1 MKLTLISSSLEVG
14 GTERVMSLLAN
25 YWAERGWKVT
35 ILTFDPGYAE
45 PFYDLDRRID
55 LLPLGIAGD
64 DRGMFAAIGNN
75 FRRIQIL
82 RKAIKNSKPNV
93 VISFGSKVNILSVL
107 ACWGLKVRTIVT
119 EQVFPSFS
127 GLDKFW
133 QFWQNWTYRRAD
145 LVTVQTHSALSC
157 FPSGQGFNTAV
168 IPYPISLPESETIES
183 RLYTD
188 DRHLLAVGKLTHQK
202 GFDLLIRAFA
212 QVKDRHPEWTLTI
225 LGEGNMRPELE
236 SLRTQLKLDDLIF
249 MPGAVKN
256 VDAHLRK
263 ADIFALTS
271 RFEGFPVALGEAMA
285 CGVPVIATDC
295 LSGPRE
301 MIHDGTDGML
311 VVPENVDALAVAL
324 DLLMSDPG
332 KRQYFS
338 HYAPRI
344 LDRFGIDRI
353 TTMWNIAIK
362 QVLEQ

>member
-1 MKLTLISSSLEVG
+1 MKLILISSSLEVG

-35 ILTFDPGYAE
+35 ILTFAGYSE

-55 LLPLGIAGD
+55 LVPLGIAGA
-64 DRGMFAAIGNN
+64 DRSMLAAVGNN
-75 FRRIQIL
+75 LRRIQIL
-82 RKAIKNSKPNV
+82 RKTIKNSKANV
-93 VISFGSKVNILSVL
+93 AISFGSKVNILTVL

-119 EQVFPSFS
+119 EQVHPSFS

-133 QFWQNWTYRRAD
+133 QFWQNWTYRRAA
-145 LVTVQTHSALSC
+145 LITVQTHSALSY
-157 FPSGQGFNTAV
+157 FPSGRGFNTAV
-168 IPYPISLPESETIES
+168 IPNPISLPESETIES
-183 RLYTD
+183 QLYTD
-188 DRHLLAVGKLTHQK
+188 DRHLLAVGRLTHQK
-202 GFDLLIRAFA
+202 GFDLLIKAFA
-212 QVKDRHPEWTLTI
+212 QVQERHPEWTLTI
-225 LGEGNMRPELE
+225 LGEGNMRLELE
-236 SLRTQLKLDDLIF
+236 SLCMQLKLDDLVS

-256 VDAHLRK
+256 VDAYLRK

-271 RFEGFPVALGEAMA
+271 RYEGFPVALGEAMA

-311 VVPENVDALAVAL
+311 IVPENVDALAVAL
-324 DLLMSDPG
+324 DLLMSDPV

-344 LDRFGIDRI
+344 LNRFGIDRVS
-353 TTMWNIAIK
+353 TMWNIAIK
-362 QVLEQ
+362 QVLD

>member
-25 YWAERGWKVT
+25 FWAERGWKVT
-35 ILTFDPGYAE
+35 ILTLDPGYSE
-45 PFYDLDRRID
+45 PFYDLDPRID
-55 LLPLGIAGD
+55 LLPLGISGGD
-64 DRGMFAAIGNN
+64 RDWWATITNN
-75 FRRIQIL
+75 FRRIKIL
-82 RKAIKNSKPNV
+82 RKAIDNSKPDV
-93 VISFGSKVNILSVL
+93 VISFGTKINILSVL

-119 EQVFPSFS
+119 EQVYPTFS

-145 LVTVQTHSALSC
+145 LITVQTHSALST
-157 FPSGQGFNTAV
+157 FPSGRGFNTAV
-168 IPYPISLPESETIES
+168 IPNPIALPESETIES

-212 QVKDRHPEWTLTI
+212 QVKSRHPEWTLTI
-225 LGEGNMRPELE
+225 LGEGEMRQELE
-236 SLRTQLKLDDLIF
+236 SLCAQLSLEDLVS

-256 VDAHLRK
+256 VDAYLRK

-271 RFEGFPVALGEAMA
+271 RYEGFPVALGEAMA

-353 TTMWNIAIK
+353 TTMWNVTIK
-362 QVLEQ
+362 QLLE

>member
-25 YWAERGWKVT
+25 FWAERGWKVT
-35 ILTFDPGYAE
+35 ILTLDPGYAE

-55 LLPLGIAGD
+55 LLPLGISGH
-64 DRGMFAAIGNN
+64 DRGIVDTITNN
-75 FRRIQIL
+75 FQRIQIL
-82 RKAIKNSKPNV
+82 RKAIKNSKPDV
-93 VISFGSKVNILSVL
+93 TISFGSKVNILSVL

-119 EQVFPSFS
+119 EQVYPTFS

-133 QFWQNWTYRRAD
+133 QFWQKWTYRHAD
-145 LVTVQTHSALSC
+145 LVTVQTHSALSL
-157 FPSGQGFNTAV
+157 FPSGRGFNTAV
-168 IPYPISLPESETIES
+168 IPNPISLPESEAIES

-212 QVKDRHPEWTLTI
+212 QVKSRHPEWTLTI
-225 LGEGNMRPELE
+225 LGEGNMRQELE
-236 SLRTQLKLDDLIF
+236 SLCTQLNLEDF
-249 MPGAVKN
+249 VSMPGAVKN
-256 VDAHLRK
+256 VDAYLRK

-271 RFEGFPVALGEAMA
+271 RYEGFPVSLGEAMA

-301 MIHDGTDGML
+301 MIHDGKDGIL

-344 LDRFGIDRI
+344 LDRFGVDRV

-362 QVLEQ
+362 QVLEG